1 MQARPFINHLEL
13 PLLTLLFLSPALAL
27 AHGFAG
33 GLPPF
38 VALSLAFLALFLTPG
53 WLLLRRLPAL
63 GPLALVEALP
73 LAFALGLALFAA
85 EAVLAFALRL
95 SYARLCDLSAGVSLG
110 LASWPA
116 PAAPRLRRTGRR
128 EWLIL
133 LVGVGLALLAYHLG
147 GYHPP
152 GSDTWYH
159 IAKLRRMAGMDHIS
173 ETDVLFR
180 GTPVSPSYGYNAW
193 HLATAALA
201 RLSAADAFA
210 AWFCV
215 IPLLVSLQLPAYY
228 AFARALF
235 EDDALAFCAALV
247 FVLLL
252 LLDAQGMSW
261 AAAPLPFFV
270 AYHLLFFPALTLAL
284 RAMGDRGPRLR
295 LAAGFV
301 GGSSFAVHAFAPF
314 YILFAVGGLA
324 LMTRLFR
331 RTEGRAVR
339 SLLLVCL
346 CATPFALPY
355 SLLRSRAYTPVGT
368 YYLAAEADKVLR
380 LSEDLYA
387 VHPRYLRR
395 MPVRLAGFLLFPL
408 ALAALKRRRWALYAA
423 SGMALPPLIMFNP
436 LLVPV
441 IAERAS
447 LTFVSRMLVL
457 FPAVEVCAA
466 TASGVLLPA
475 LLTWWRRPHRRRWT
489 ASLGGAA
496 LALLLGAGAL
506 HLPEWAKTHRGT
518 ATAGFAWGAG
528 LLIAAAVLL
537 TARAAAGRGERWPR
551 WNPFRH
557 PPAPGLSTGLSVA
570 LTALVCAVALPP
582 LVRDYTD
589 PQRHLTFG
597 QAVRPGGAMGF
608 LKALPGPAV
617 VLADASVSPKIP
629 ALTGHYVVST
639 PYSHDPVPDWA
650 ERQALTRA
658 VLSAEGPWEEVAAGL
673 RRCGVG
679 YVLASEGHI
688 SEQATLRLD
697 AHPEMF
703 RRCYEGEGI
712 IIWRPL

>member
-1 MQARPFINHLEL
+1 MTHRLERPF
-13 PLLTLLFLSPALAL
+13 LTLLALLPLLAL
-27 AHGFAG
+27 AHGITG
-33 GLPPF
+33 DVPPF
-38 VALSLAFLALFLTPG
+38 LALLLAFLALFLTPG

-63 GPLALVEALP
+63 GPLGLVEALP
-73 LAFALGLALFAA
+73 IAFALGLALFAA
-85 EAVLAFALRL
+85 EATLAFALGL
-95 SYARLCDLSAGVSLG
+95 SYAHLCDLSAGVSLG
-110 LASWPA
+110 LACWPV
-116 PAAPRLRRTGRR
+116 PAAARLRRTWRR

-133 LVGVGLALLAYHLG
+133 LAGVSLALLACHLG
-147 GYHPP
+147 GYHPS

-159 IAKLRRMAGMDHIS
+159 IAKLRRMAGMERIA

-201 RLSAADAFA
+201 RLSSADAFA

-215 IPLLVSLQLPAYY
+215 IPLLVVLQVAAYY

-235 EDDALAFCAALV
+235 ENDALAFCAAFV
-247 FVLLL
+247 FVVFL

-261 AAAPLPFFV
+261 AAAPVPFFV

-284 RAMGDRGPRLR
+284 RAMGDRGPGLR

-301 GGSSFAVHAFAPF
+301 GGSAFAVHAFAPF
-314 YILFAVGGLA
+314 YVLFAVGGLA
-324 LMTRLFR
+324 LMTSIFR
-331 RTEGRAVR
+331 RMEDRAVR

-346 CATPFALPY
+346 CTAAFALPY
-355 SLLRSRAYTPVGT
+355 GLFRSSAYRPVGT

-380 LSEDLYA
+380 LTEDLYA

-395 MPVRLAGFLLFPL
+395 MPVRIAGFLLFPL

-436 LLVPV
+436 LLVPP

-457 FPAVEVCAA
+457 FPAVEICAA
-466 TASGVLLPA
+466 TAFCTILPA
-475 LLTWWRRPHRRRWT
+475 AVAWWKRSPRRRWG
-489 ASLGGAA
+489 ALLGVAA
-496 LALLLGAGAL
+496 LALLLGAGASWV
-506 HLPEWAKTHRGT
+506 PEWAKMHRGM

-528 LLIAAAVLL
+528 LLIAAAVIL
-537 TARAAAGRGERWPR
+537 TARAAASRGWPR
-551 WNPFRH
+551 GNPFRH
-557 PPAPGLSTGLSVA
+557 PPAPGLSMGLSVA

-617 VLADASVSPKIP
+617 ILADASLSPKIP
-629 ALTGHYVVST
+629 ALTGHYVVAT
-639 PYSHDPVPDWA
+639 AYSHDPVPDWA

-658 VLSAEGPWEEVAAGL
+658 VLSAEGPWEEAVAGL
-673 RRCGVG
+673 RRYGVS
-679 YVLASEGHI
+679 YVLAVAGNLPEGP
-688 SEQATLRLD
+688 RLD
-697 AHPEMF
+697 AHPEIL
-703 RRCYEGEGI
+703 RRCYEGEGV
-712 IIWRPL
+712 IIWRLL

>member
-1 MQARPFINHLEL
+1 MINHSLIPRLERPLFTFLALL
-13 PLLTLLFLSPALAL
+13 PLLAL

-38 VALSLAFLALFLTPG
+38 AALSLTFLALFLTPG

-63 GPLALVEALP
+63 GPLGLVEALP
-73 LAFALGLALFAA
+73 LAFALGLAVFAA
-85 EAVLAFALRL
+85 EATLAFALGL
-95 SYARLCDLSAGVSLG
+95 SCAHLCDLSAGVSLG
-110 LASWPA
+110 LACWPV
-116 PAAPRLRRTGRR
+116 PAATRLRRTWRR

-133 LVGVGLALLAYHLG
+133 LTGVGLALLAYHLG
-147 GYHPP
+147 GHHPP

-201 RLSAADAFA
+201 RLSSADAFA

-215 IPLLVSLQLPAYY
+215 VPLLVVLQIAAYY

-235 EDDALAFCAALV
+235 EDDALAFCAAFV
-247 FVLLL
+247 FVVFL

-261 AAAPLPFFV
+261 AAAPVPFFV

-284 RAMGDRGPRLR
+284 RAMGDRGPGLR

-301 GGSSFAVHAFAPF
+301 GGSAFAVHAFAPF
-314 YILFAVGGLA
+314 YVLFAVGGLA
-324 LMTRLFR
+324 LMTRIFR
-331 RTEGRAVR
+331 RTEGRAVQ

-346 CATPFALPY
+346 CAAAFALPY
-355 SLLRSRAYTPVGT
+355 GLVRSSAYRPVGT

-380 LSEDLYA
+380 LTGDLYA

-395 MPVRLAGFLLFPL
+395 MPVRIAGFLLFPL

-436 LLVPV
+436 LLVPP

-466 TASGVLLPA
+466 TAFGALIPA

-489 ASLGGAA
+489 ASLGGVA

-506 HLPEWAKTHRGT
+506 WVPEWAKMHRGM
-518 ATAGFAWGAG
+518 ATAGLAWGAG
-528 LLIAAAVLL
+528 LLIAAAVVM
-537 TARAAAGRGERWPR
+537 TTRAAASRGERWPR

-557 PPAPGLSTGLSVA
+557 PPAPGLSMGLSVA
-570 LTALVCAVALPP
+570 LAALVCAVALPP

-617 VLADASVSPKIP
+617 ILADASVSPKIP
-629 ALTGHYVVST
+629 ALTGHYVVAT
-639 PYSHDPVPDWA
+639 AYSHDPVPDWA

-658 VLSAEGPWEEVAAGL
+658 VLSAEGPWEEAVAGL
-673 RRCGVG
+673 RRYGVSH
-679 YVLASEGHI
+679 VLAVAGNLPERP
-688 SEQATLRLD
+688 RLD
-697 AHPEMF
+697 AHPEVL
-703 RRCYEGEGI
+703 RRCYEGEGV
-712 IIWRPL
+712 IIWRLL